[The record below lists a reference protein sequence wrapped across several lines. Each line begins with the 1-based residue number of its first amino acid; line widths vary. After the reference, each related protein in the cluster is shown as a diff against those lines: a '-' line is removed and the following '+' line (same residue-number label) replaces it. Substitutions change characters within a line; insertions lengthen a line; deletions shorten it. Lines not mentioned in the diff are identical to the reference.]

1 MFIGLQH
8 KFSKL
13 CDTWD
18 YSMYSNSELI
28 VYLAMN
34 LFAKNFNSTM
44 VDLVP

>member
-1 MFIGLQH
+1 MFTGLQH

-18 YSMYSNSELI
+18 YSMKLELI

-34 LFAKNFNSTM
+34 LFAKNFNSTV